1 MATKPDVVS
10 YEAEI
15 EEIMRTSTLMR
26 VEAAAIVARRHGEN
40 VDEIVGTTGPLTDE
54 QKRRLG
60 LGGSLAD
67 ELVAAPGRDDDA
79 S

>member
-1 MATKPDVVS
+1 MATKADVVS